1 MTAGASASWLHY
13 LLAAVLVALF
23 VNTFDLWVWLLVV
36 LGPERAMLVPFAVAA
51 GVLAWIAVEAW
62 RRRRDGFVPWALV
75 GAAVLMLWGLALPD
89 PQFPAKR
96 IHIPQYILL
105 ALVIRR
111 GLAAHIEGG
120 ALLLVTV
127 LAGALFG
134 LHDELLQGLHPR
146 RTFGVADLEVN
157 AIGALAGSL
166 IGHGLRLFRQPVGGA
181 GGLVHANGLIAVLLG
196 GTAAYPL
203 LASAMGWVFN

>member
-1 MTAGASASWLHY
+1 MTARASASWLHY
-13 LLAAVLVALF
+13 LLAAALVALF
-23 VNTFDLWVWLLVV
+23 VNTFDLWVWLLKV
-36 LGPERAMLVPFAVAA
+36 LGPERAMLVPFAVAG
-51 GVLAWIAVEAW
+51 GVFLWIAAEAW
-62 RRRRDGFVPWALV
+62 RRRRDGFVAWALG
-75 GAAVLMLWGLALPD
+75 GAAALALLGLALPD

-111 GLAAHIEGG
+111 GLAPHIEGG
-120 ALLLVTV
+120 ALVAMTA

-146 RTFGVADLEVN
+146 RTFGIADLEVN

-166 IGHGLRLFRQPVGGA
+166 IGHGLSLFRQPVDGE
-181 GGLVHANGLIAVLLG
+181 GGLVHACGLIAVLAG
-196 GTAAYPL
+196 GTAVYPL